1 MGLCD
6 TDMAIKERWHRL
18 FSSRMNDTFSDTLDI
33 KSVINNLLERLWN
46 LVKKL
51 THFPLKFILLIN
63 SLHFRSKPHW
73 GHLSVIVE
81 QITPDPHLFRNSM
94 YSVCLMRPVL
104 IMIVWKHCRSM
115 AHSFTFVRAGKKETH
130 KPCQLISSRNLNNI
144 TSQLRKKHA
153 LQQLYT
159 LCMHN
164 MNIVNI
170 ICTLKYLILN
180 LKCEKNNRGVMACVF
195 CEYIWI

>member
-1 MGLCD
+1 MESC
-6 TDMAIKERWHRL
+6 E
-18 FSSRMNDTFSDTLDI
+18 
-33 KSVINNLLERLWN
+33 
-46 LVKKL
+46 KKL

-73 GHLSVIVE
+73 GHLSVILE

-130 KPCQLISSRNLNNI
+130 KQCQLISSRNLNNI
-144 TSQLRKKHA
+144 TAQLHTKKCPAIALYFMHA
-153 LQQLYT
+153 QYEYSKYH
-159 LCMHN
+159 MHFKVF
-164 MNIVNI
+164 I
-170 ICTLKYLILN
+170 LK
-180 LKCEKNNRGVMACVF
+180 LKCEKNNRHVMACGF
-195 CEYIWI
+195 CEYI